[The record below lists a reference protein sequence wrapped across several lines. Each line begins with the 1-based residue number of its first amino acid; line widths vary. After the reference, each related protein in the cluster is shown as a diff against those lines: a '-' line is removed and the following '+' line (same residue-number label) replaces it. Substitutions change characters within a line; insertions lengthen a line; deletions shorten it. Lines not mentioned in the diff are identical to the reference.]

1 MYIPLFHFLTLFLSL
16 VLSPF
21 PSSFLYVED
30 WLFFSLSLVSLPSS
44 LASSSSTSPWF
55 YSLHNFYFTVSPSLL
70 YTCIITSL
78 WGWLC
83 NVTTDDRER
92 LGVSSYGVS
101 QTTMEEV
108 FLKVG
113 KGSTNVLYVL
123 VRLYHQIFIVICIC
137 YTVMATKSRV
147 VCLVLFQQYN

>member
-1 MYIPLFHFLTLFLSL
+1 MVL
-16 VLSPF
+16 LSPS
-21 PSSFLYVED
+21 PLLYSVPIIAVHLYV
-30 WLFFSLSLVSLPSS
+30 
-44 LASSSSTSPWF
+44 
-55 YSLHNFYFTVSPSLL
+55 
-70 YTCIITSL
+70 YTITSL
-78 WGWLC
+78 CSWLC

-147 VCLVLFQQYN
+147 VCLVLFQLYNYIDTSRSKNWQFTFSSSVLLIPLSSPTANERAM